1 VRTIA
6 AKGTHSVPYIL
17 DEKIPRE
24 KQEARAPIV
33 FEQAILQWLI
43 PNSGYKVMS
52 ITAPKG

>member
-24 KQEARAPIV
+24 NRKLASRIV

-43 PNSGYKVMS
+43 PISGYKVMS